1 MASAFRQPD
10 DHGCAAIG
18 KRGARCLRMSAAR
31 AERAFAAGLNRLAAR
46 LRGASIAAAATVAS
60 AAAAATLIVL
70 IAAGVT
76 PLPSRVTAGL
86 AFATAFVGCVA
97 WWRRRWTLVRT
108 ATTIETRVG
117 GLDNVIITA
126 AEVVEGAARRP
137 LHRVVGEA
145 LWQAA
150 QERIATVR
158 AERVQPLAMP
168 IAIAVLSVGAAGLLV
183 VYTPDMRRQ
192 SRQLATATGP
202 VVETARAAGDV
213 RVTLRPPE
221 YTGRESQTLVNPAE
235 IVALE
240 GTRISLEAG
249 SPAGAVRL
257 VEPGQPV
264 VPFARTGGTWRYE
277 FVARASRVLLVQD
290 ESSGRAG
297 RLLNVR
303 VESDRRPLVR
313 IE

>member
-1 MASAFRQPD
+1 M
-10 DHGCAAIG
+10 
-18 KRGARCLRMSAAR
+18 
-31 AERAFAAGLNRLAAR
+31 
-46 LRGASIAAAATVAS
+46 
-60 AAAAATLIVL
+60 L

-97 WWRRRWTLVRT
+97 WWRAAGRWCGRRRPS
-108 ATTIETRVG
+108 RRGVG

-202 VVETARAAGDV
+202 VVETAPCRG
-213 RVTLRPPE
+213 
-221 YTGRESQTLVNPAE
+221 
-235 IVALE
+235 
-240 GTRISLEAG
+240 
-249 SPAGAVRL
+249 
-257 VEPGQPV
+257 
-264 VPFARTGGTWRYE
+264 
-277 FVARASRVLLVQD
+277 
-290 ESSGRAG
+290 
-297 RLLNVR
+297 
-303 VESDRRPLVR
+303 
-313 IE
+313 